1 MQNLA
6 HNTIGPKTADA
17 INDLIEH
24 SASLKSLNLSCMFP
38 TSKRSKGRACVYCVW
53 IVWIVWIVW
62 VVLLLLPIASAPL
75 TPPRPGPA
83 DMKMDNQHLALMKPA
98 LEETVSL
105 THLNLSGN
113 KLDELGGVRCSRV
126 HACVSEGVSE

>member
-62 VVLLLLPIASAPL
+62 VVLLLLPIASTPL
-75 TPPRPGPA
+75 TPPRMGGPNRHHPPEPGP
-83 DMKMDNQHLALMKPA
+83 DNGPRRNA
-98 LEETVSL
+98 E
-105 THLNLSGN
+105 
-113 KLDELGGVRCSRV
+113 R
-126 HACVSEGVSE
+126 